1 VQTSP
6 GNYGLAT
13 GQFDRR
19 ITLSD
24 RYGGA
29 EGALVEAAPAPAPAP
44 APVPAAASDVDA
56 YAAQMQAEVARQAEA
71 RRIDPVLSMFPSYV
85 PGEMPPNFLSTPLVP
100 HVQVPLA
107 LVPASPGVLSSLC
120 LVAVLEPM
128 LSTPPVYFRSAICD
142 CLSLNVFGH
151 PVSDCR
157 P

>member
-1 VQTSP
+1 MQTSP

-29 EGALVEAAPAPAPAP
+29 EGALAEAAPAPAPAP
-44 APVPAAASDVDA
+44 AASSDVDA
-56 YAAQMQAEVARQAEA
+56 YAAQMQAEAARQAEA

-107 LVPASPGVLSSLC
+107 LVPASPGVLSSQC
-120 LVAVLEPM
+120 LLVVLERM
-128 LSTPPVYFRSAICD
+128 LSTPR
-142 CLSLNVFGH
+142 
-151 PVSDCR
+151 VSVRDAAC
-157 P
+157 PISTG